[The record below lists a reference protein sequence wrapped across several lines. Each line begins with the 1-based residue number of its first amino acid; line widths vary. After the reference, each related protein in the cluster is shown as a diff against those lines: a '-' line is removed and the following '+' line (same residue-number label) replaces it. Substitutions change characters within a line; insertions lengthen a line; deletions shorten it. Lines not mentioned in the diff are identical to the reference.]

1 MGRHLKDY
9 FQDSLPQLRRETFT
23 DKNGKELKVLG
34 STERL
39 VCLIVILDRTDDD
52 TQLYF
57 QGTIAL
63 SDETGIDRKNV
74 RQVLAD
80 LVRAG
85 WLIPAGKIA
94 YKNVTQQNI
103 AGSDS
108 KKSALNAYRLS
119 LPGFAYVVPE
129 TDSEVMHMGGTNY
142 PPLNDPKS
150 EKWGVTGGVTGGVTP
165 TPLTITIT
173 KPPTEKV
180 SDTALDPIAINAG
193 GEISKVK
200 ELAVKVYE
208 RDEKA
213 RGVIKA
219 PALKRQRLKECEQI
233 IAELLPQR
241 ALGVPDSLVVTC
253 AAQQLIEGKISKLDM
268 KELRLGD
275 KAYYKAEAG

>member
-1 MGRHLKDY
+1 MGNDLKAY

-23 DKNGKELKVLG
+23 DKNGKELKVLD
-34 STERL
+34 STQRWA
-39 VCLIVILDRTDDD
+39 CLLIILDRTSDN

-57 QGTIAL
+57 QGAKAL
-63 SDETGIDRKNV
+63 AKETGIDRTNV

-94 YKNVTQQNI
+94 YKKITQQEI

-108 KKSALNAYRLS
+108 KKSPLNCYRLQ
-119 LPGFAYVVPE
+119 LPGYAQVAPE
-129 TDSEVMHMGGTNY
+129 TDNEVMHTGGNNY
-142 PPLNDPKS
+142 PPLNDSKS
-150 EKWGVTGGVTGGVTP
+150 EKRGVTGGVTGGVTD
-165 TPLTITIT
+165 TPLTLTRT

-180 SDTALDPIAINAG
+180 SDTVLDPIAINAG

-200 ELAVKVYE
+200 ELAQKLFE
-208 RDEKA
+208 RDQEV

-219 PALKRQRLKECEQI
+219 ANLKRQRLKECEQI
-233 IAELLPQR
+233 IAELLGKCAP
-241 ALGVPDSLVVTC
+241 GTPDRLVVTVG
-253 AAQQLIEGKISKLDM
+253 AQILIDGKPGAQDM

-275 KAYYKAEAG
+275 DAYYRAEVG

>member
-1 MGRHLKDY
+1 M
-9 FQDSLPQLRRETFT
+9 PQLRRETFT
-23 DKNGKELKVLG
+23 DKKSGKDIKVLG

-39 VCLIVILDRTDDD
+39 VCLIVILDRTNDD
-52 TQLYF
+52 TQLYY

-74 RQVLAD
+74 RKVLAD

-85 WLIPAGKIA
+85 WLIPAGKVA

-129 TDSEVMHMGGTNY
+129 SDSEVMHTGGNYY
-142 PPLNDPKS
+142 PPLNDPKT
-150 EKWGVTGGVTGGVTP
+150 EKRGVTGGVTGEVTA
-165 TPLTITIT
+165 TPQTITIT
-173 KPPTEKV
+173 KPPAEKV
-180 SDTALDPIAINAG
+180 SDTALPPIAASPG

-200 ELAVKVYE
+200 ELALKVYE
-208 RDEKA
+208 RQEKA
-213 RGVIKA
+213 KGVIKS
-219 PALKRQRLKECEQI
+219 PALKRQRIKECEQI

-241 ALGVPDSLVVTC
+241 APGVTDSHLVTC
-253 AAQQLIEGKISKLDM
+253 AAQQLIDGKISTLDM

>member
-39 VCLIVILDRTDDD
+39 VCLIVILDRTNDD

-80 LVRAG
+80 LVLAG

-108 KKSALNAYRLS
+108 KKSAMNSYRLC
-119 LPGFAYVVPE
+119 LPGFAHVAPE
-129 TDSEVMHMGGTNY
+129 TDAEVIHMGGNNY

-150 EKWGVTGGVTGGVTP
+150 EKWGVTGGVTT

-180 SDTALDPIAINAG
+180 SDIALDPIAINAG

-219 PALKRQRLKECEQI
+219 PALKRKRLKECEQLV
-233 IAELLPQR
+233 AELLPQR

-253 AAQQLIEGKISKLDM
+253 AAQQLIDGKVNQLDM
-268 KELRLGD
+268 KELRQGE
-275 KAYYKAEAG
+275 KAYHKADAS

>member
-39 VCLIVILDRTDDD
+39 LCLIVILDRTNDD

-85 WLIPAGKIA
+85 WLIPAGKVA
-94 YKNVTQQNI
+94 YKNVTQQKI

-108 KKSALNAYRLS
+108 KKSPLNIYRLC
-119 LPGFAYVVPE
+119 LPGFAHVAPE
-129 TDSEVMHMGGTNY
+129 TDAEVMHMGGNNY
-142 PPLNDPKS
+142 PPLNDPEN
-150 EKWGVTGGVTGGVTP
+150 EKRGVTGGVTGGVTT
-165 TPLTITIT
+165 TPRTITIT

-180 SDTALDPIAINAG
+180 SDTALDPIAINAE

-200 ELAVKVYE
+200 ELALKVYAKE
-208 RDEKA
+208 EKVKGA
-213 RGVIKA
+213 LKS
-219 PALKRQRLKECEQI
+219 PALKRERLKECERI

-241 ALGVPDSLVVTC
+241 VEGVTDSHVVTC
-253 AAQQLIEGKISKLDM
+253 GAQLLIDGKVNPLDM

-275 KAYYKAEAG
+275 AAYQRAEAI